1 MDVAVRVA
9 TPDDEGRL
17 AELSAEAIAEQAE
30 GRGGSIWARRE
41 AVREPDG
48 DTLQLV
54 GTIDDAVVGFAN
66 VGTETLAD
74 GARLGILTSIYVEPE
89 ARAVSV
95 GEVMLDEVLAWCQDK
110 GCVGVDAHA
119 LPGNRDTKNF
129 FETFGMTARL
139 IVVHRSLEPVALP
152 EREAQA

>member
-1 MDVAVRVA
+1 VEVAVRPA
-9 TPDDEGRL
+9 TPDDATRVAQL
-17 AELSAEAIAEQAE
+17 VAEAVAEQAD

-41 AVREPDG
+41 AVREPEG
-48 DTLQLV
+48 DTLHLV
-54 GTIDDAVVGFAN
+54 GTIDDTIVGFAN

-74 GARLGILTSIYVEPE
+74 DALLGVVTSIYVEPG

-95 GEVMLDEVLAWCQDK
+95 GEVMLDEVLEWCKEK

-139 IVVHRSLEPVALP
+139 IVVHRAL
-152 EREAQA
+152 

>member
-1 MDVAVRVA
+1 MDVAVREA
-9 TPDDEGRL
+9 TPEDEGRL
-17 AELSAEAIAEQAE
+17 RDLAAEAVAEQAE
-30 GRGGSIWARRE
+30 GRGGSIWKRRE
-41 AVREPDG
+41 AVRVPES
-48 DTLQLV
+48 DTLRLV

-74 GARLGILTSIYVEPE
+74 GALLGVVTSIYVEPE

-95 GEVMLDEVLAWCQDK
+95 GEVMLDEVLAWCQGK
-110 GCVGVDAHA
+110 GCIGVDAHA

-139 IVVHRSLEPVALP
+139 IVVHRALEA
-152 EREAQA
+152 